1 MPSFFDTCQA
11 SIMGKLL
18 MRALIGTIIF
28 VYGIFTIVLYNII
41 ALSKGTFF
49 KRPTEKER
57 LELQL
62 TRNRLWDLSKDFEG
76 LRHHILTL
84 QSGFKFHFVSNDTPN
99 TPETITSDKPLVIF
113 IHGFPDSWVIWRYII
128 RNPALQKAVSIVA
141 IDLPGYGGTESLE
154 KYNATNVLE
163 KLTELIIT
171 LRSQYGVDSGN
182 ESNKKKT
189 IIVAHDW
196 GCVLSMRLAAEA
208 PSLAHRF
215 ILSNGPSII
224 LAGSNARRLL
234 FSAKKMLGNA
244 WRSPLHARVPLM
256 KALRTLTPLFRQFF
270 LSGYVFVMQLP
281 TPLVHY
287 FLTGGNQSL
296 LVNCHRT
303 SYNKD
308 KYTPLDVAE
317 SMASSMGPST
327 AELGTKT
334 PSGDAY
340 PASLSKRALSHVLH
354 MAAYYSDGASVA
366 PWSKSVETVASLHS
380 IASGTQ
386 RVSSGAGLFDE
397 GPPGAFKAKTTIF
410 WGKEDIALDPRIC
423 LDGISDFL
431 VQGSQIVLLPRT
443 GHWTPVERESSAAL
457 IKAVE
462 WTAQGEKGDIGAAVR
477 KACPDA
483 QVTSSR

>member
-1 MPSFFDTCQA
+1 
-11 SIMGKLL
+11 MGKLL
-18 MRALIGTIIF
+18 SRALIGAF
-28 VYGIFTIVLYNII
+28 VFAYGIFTIVLYNII
-41 ALSKGTFF
+41 ALTKGTYF
-49 KRPTEKER
+49 KRPTEKEG

-62 TRNRLWDLSKDFEG
+62 ARNRLWDLSKDFDG
-76 LRHHILTL
+76 LSHHILTL

-99 TPETITSDKPLVIF
+99 KPEIINSDKPLVIF
-113 IHGFPDSWVIWRYII
+113 IHGFPDSWAIWRHII
-128 RNPALQKAVSIVA
+128 RDTALQKAVSIVA

-171 LRSQYGVDSGN
+171 LRRQYGVDSDD
-182 ESNKKKT
+182 ESNKKRT
-189 IIVAHDW
+189 VIVAHDW

-215 ILSNGPSII
+215 ILSNGPSMK
-224 LAGSNARRLL
+224 LGESNVRRLIL
-234 FSAKKMLGNA
+234 SANKMLSSA

-256 KALRTLTPLFRQFF
+256 QALRTLSPIFRQFF
-270 LSGYVFVMQLP
+270 LSGYVAVMQLP

-287 FLTGGNQSL
+287 FLTGGNRSL
-296 LVNCHRT
+296 LVGCHRH
-303 SYNKD
+303 SYHKD

-327 AELGTKT
+327 AESDTKT
-334 PSGDAY
+334 PDGDAY
-340 PASLSKRALSHVLH
+340 PVSLSKRALSHVLH
-354 MAAYYSDGASVA
+354 MAAYYSHGASVA
-366 PWSKSVETVASLHS
+366 PWTKSVETIASLHS
-380 IASGTQ
+380 IAPGKQ
-386 RVSSGAGLFDE
+386 RASSGAGLLDE

-431 VQGSQIVLLPRT
+431 VRGSQVVLLPRT

-462 WTAQGEKGDIGAAVR
+462 WAVQGEKEDIGAVLR
-477 KACPDA
+477 KVYPEV
-483 QVTSSR
+483 QVTCSR